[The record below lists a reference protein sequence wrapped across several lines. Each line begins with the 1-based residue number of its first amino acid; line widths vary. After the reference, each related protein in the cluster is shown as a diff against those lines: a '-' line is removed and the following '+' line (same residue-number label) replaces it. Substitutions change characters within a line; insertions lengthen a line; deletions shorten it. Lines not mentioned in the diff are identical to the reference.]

1 MERISK
7 IIREVRLAKGYTQER
22 LAVKAGITTRTL
34 LSMEGGKA
42 CNIYSL
48 LAICDALGLDIII
61 REKKV

>member
-42 CNIYSL
+42 CNMGSF
-48 LAICDALGLDIII
+48 LAICDALGLDVIIK
-61 REKKV
+61 EKEV